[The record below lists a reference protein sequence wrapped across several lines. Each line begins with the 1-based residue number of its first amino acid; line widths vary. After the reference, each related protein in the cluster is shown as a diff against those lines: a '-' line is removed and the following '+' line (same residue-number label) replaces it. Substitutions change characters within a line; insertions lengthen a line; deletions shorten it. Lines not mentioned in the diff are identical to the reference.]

1 MNGVMMPS
9 VSAGSSQREASVMC
23 TPHVIVPSGAAST
36 SPATP
41 RTRTTASR
49 RTTARQGNDRMG
61 FLQARI
67 GSERTANYELTG
79 QRKSTLLSPCAVMLT
94 LLVSVLPSEVAL
106 IVYVP
111 GGSLARRI
119 GPSIVA
125 SSTCSFLADSI
136 PILTSA
142 R

>member
-1 MNGVMMPS
+1 MNGVMMPW

-23 TPHVIVPSGAAST
+23 TPQVIVPSGAAST

-41 RTRTTASR
+41 SGRTTASR
-49 RTTARQGNDRMG
+49 TTRVRQGNDRMG
-61 FLQARI
+61 FLQPPGLEAK
-67 GSERTANYELTG
+67 GPGNYELVG
-79 QRKSTLLSPCAVMLT
+79 QRKSTSRSPCAVTVT
-94 LLVSVLPSEVAL
+94 LLVSVLPSEEAL

-125 SSTCSFLADSI
+125 SST
-136 PILTSA
+136 
-142 R
+142 